1 MLEYYPLIIGAIL
14 GAAGLSAA
22 LFCILH
28 YRSQIRQLEQTLD
41 EFESKMT
48 DSGFLDLA
56 DEESPAPRKAAP
68 AILSDMAEKRESK
81 LVSRL
86 SHILK
91 RTSLNETHALKERD
105 QVTSLLSDLSH
116 QLKTPLSNIVMYTEL
131 LSEGGLSTEEQKS
144 FLSETRRQSEKMQ
157 WLMKNMLKASQLE
170 QGILSF
176 SAGYTTIKPTIG
188 KAVSSVYARAAKK
201 DIHIEMEEFPDR
213 RLYHNPKWTVEAL
226 GNILDNA
233 IKYSPAG
240 SVVTIRLLPLELYT
254 RIEIEDQGMG
264 ISPAHYNDIFK
275 RFYREEQAS
284 QTEGNGLGL
293 YLSQLILNTEKGY
306 ITAAAGRDG
315 GACFQIFL
323 LNEVESSKGLHPSR
337 LPF

>member
-22 LFCILH
+22 LFSILH

-170 QGILSF
+170 QGIHF
-176 SAGYTTIKPTIG
+176 
-188 KAVSSVYARAAKK
+188 
-201 DIHIEMEEFPDR
+201 
-213 RLYHNPKWTVEAL
+213 
-226 GNILDNA
+226 
-233 IKYSPAG
+233 
-240 SVVTIRLLPLELYT
+240 
-254 RIEIEDQGMG
+254 
-264 ISPAHYNDIFK
+264 
-275 RFYREEQAS
+275 
-284 QTEGNGLGL
+284 
-293 YLSQLILNTEKGY
+293 
-306 ITAAAGRDG
+306 
-315 GACFQIFL
+315 
-323 LNEVESSKGLHPSR
+323 
-337 LPF
+337 